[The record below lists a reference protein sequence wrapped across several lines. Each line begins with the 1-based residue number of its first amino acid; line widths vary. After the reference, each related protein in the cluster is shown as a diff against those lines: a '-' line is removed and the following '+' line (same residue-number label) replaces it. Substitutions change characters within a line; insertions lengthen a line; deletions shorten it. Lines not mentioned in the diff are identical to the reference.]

1 MITNSK
7 YDFNQKNELLQK
19 INRIKKKKYQ
29 VNIFKI
35 ISSHTN
41 NYVCNNN
48 GVYILFHDLPDIV
61 YTDLELYVN
70 EIYKKYNNK
79 INNKVN
85 FNISETIK
93 EYSESINDKCESE
106 FKKKLSNK
114 ERAIHSSK
122 KYQQY
127 LNNQ

>member
-1 MITNSK
+1 MTTISNFD
-7 YDFNQKNELLQK
+7 YNRKNELLQK
-19 INRIKKKKYQ
+19 INKINKKRYQ

-61 YTDLELYVN
+61 YNDLEIYVE

-79 INNKVN
+79 IKNKIN
-85 FNISETIK
+85 FNLSETIK
-93 EYSESINDKCESE
+93 EYSESIADKCESE
-106 FKKKLSNK
+106 FKKNLSNK
-114 ERAIHSSK
+114 ERSIHNTK
-122 KYQQY
+122 KYQEY